1 MDFLRDL
8 LPPGQVWLIWLI
20 QAALAVGVIML
31 IANFLAGVVSAI
43 PGVGPVLAQIVR
55 MLGGQYQKWLT
66 DHVPKAAEQAVLA
79 VEERYRRA
87 VDLPPDE
94 RARKKLQEAL
104 DILNDLAPGLNRDVA
119 VRMVEAALA
128 RIRPQYEQ
136 KAALTPDPSASTK
149 EVKDAR

>member
-1 MDFLRDL
+1 M
-8 LPPGQVWLIWLI
+8 

-31 IANFLAGVVSAI
+31 IVNFLAGVVAMI
-43 PGVGPVLAQIVR
+43 PGVGPVLAQILR

-66 DHVPKAAEQAVLA
+66 EHVPKAAEQAVLA

-94 RARKKLQEAL
+94 RARRKLEEAIE
-104 DILNDLAPGLNRDVA
+104 ILNQLAPGLRRDVA
-119 VRMVEAALA
+119 VKMIEAALA

-136 KAALTPDPSASTK
+136 KAELTPEPSASK
-149 EVKDAR
+149 GVKDAR